1 MKNSISAVIQRM
13 VKDCGIRLVPAKM
26 GEVEHFEAVTGVR
39 LPDEMRTFYSLYSEM
54 EEENEMFRIIPLAE
68 IIENGALKSNYIEFA
83 EYMIY
88 SDTWAVTINGED
100 RNDYFIEGY
109 KWKEHSF
116 ADFLDRYLNGGV
128 DKGLYNL
135 L

>member
-1 MKNSISAVIQRM
+1 
-13 VKDCGIRLVPAKM
+13 M
-26 GEVEHFEAVTGVR
+26 GEVAQFEFITGFQ

-54 EEENEMFRIIPLAE
+54 EEENEMFRILPLKE
-68 IIENGALKSNYIEFA
+68 IIENGQLKSDYIEFA

-109 KWKEHSF
+109 KWRENSF
-116 ADFLDRYLNGGV
+116 ADFLVRYLNGGV

-135 L
+135 Y

>member
-1 MKNSISAVIQRM
+1 MKNSISEVIERM
-13 VKDCGIRLVPAKM
+13 VKDSAIKLVPAQM
-26 GEVEHFEAVTGVR
+26 GEVAQFESVTGFQ

-54 EEENEMFRIIPLAE
+54 EEENDMFRILPLTE
-68 IIENGALKSNYIEFA
+68 IIENGQLRSDYIEFA

-109 KWKEHSF
+109 KWREHSF
-116 ADFLDRYLNGGV
+116 ADFLVRYLNGGV
-128 DKGLYNL
+128 DKGLYPL
-135 L
+135 